1 MITQDDI
8 DDCAADRLAGIIEDF
23 KQVKDLPDD
32 PVDAYLDDT
41 PLQMVRQFA
50 TFMDHPLDE
59 NWYFNVKLE
68 DMRFSLIREE
78 FGEVSDES
86 GLGNHPAGML
96 KELADLIYVTYG
108 YAATYGWDLDE
119 AVRRVHV
126 SNMSKLGPD
135 NKPLKRPD
143 GKVLKGPNYKK
154 PDLSDLVLR
163 EQT

>member
-1 MITQDDI
+1 MITQEDA
-8 DDCAADRLAGIIEDF
+8 DDCAEDRLAGIIELY

-32 PVDAYLDDT
+32 PADEYLDCT
-41 PLQMVRQFA
+41 PLDMVKEFA
-50 TFMDHPLDE
+50 QCMDHPLDE
-59 NWYFNVKLE
+59 QWRFNRNLE
-68 DMRFSLIREE
+68 DLRYGLIAEE

-86 GLGNHPAGML
+86 DAGTRPAAMI
-96 KELADLIYVTYG
+96 KELADLVYVAYG
-108 YAATYGWDLDE
+108 YAATFGWNLDE

-135 NKPLKRPD
+135 NTPLKRPD